1 MLRLLILLA
10 AAVSAASAQYGS
22 LPLHFEPNF
31 GQAGPSARYVARA
44 ADYRFAITDTE
55 TVFELS
61 ESPHSTVRMK
71 LSGAIPGARLE
82 ALEKLP
88 GISNYYLGND
98 PAKWRTNVPQYARLI
113 HHDVYPGIDM
123 VFYGSEGRLEY
134 DCIVRPGADASRI
147 RLTYEGVERLR
158 LDSNGD
164 LLLAAG
170 SRTLRQKKPVVYQQ
184 DADGQ
189 RQEVEGS
196 YQLAA
201 NGMEVRFSLGDYDR
215 TRALVVDPAFV
226 YGAYPRGSN
235 VGDSAFGI
243 AVDGAGNAY
252 ITGRAASTDFPTVLP
267 AQPNNA
273 GAPDAFIAKLN
284 ASGTALIYST
294 YLGGADTDYG
304 QAIAVDNNGNAYVA
318 GVTLSSNFPL
328 KSAVQ
333 AAKPGGMDGF
343 VTKLDANGAIVF
355 STYLGGSGP
364 DLATAIAVDGLA
376 NVYIAGSSGSPNFPA
391 VNALQPSLRGINNVF
406 VAKLNPSGSSFL
418 FSTYLGSAGNS
429 IAAGLALGLDGSIW
443 IAGSAG
449 PLFPT
454 VNPIQQAYGGGQQD
468 AFVAKLDNSGSSLL
482 FSTFLGGSDTDAA
495 TSIAVD
501 RFGNVLVAGSTY
513 SPNFP
518 LVSPLQASID
528 NVGVGFVAKFS
539 PNPPA
544 LLYSTYF
551 SGGGMGM
558 ISVAADN
565 AGNAT
570 IGGEFLVLSG
580 FVVFPLVYP
589 LPSNS
594 AALAYAAQI
603 SADGSTLLYST
614 FVVDSLTTPFKGPL
628 TSVNAVAVDN
638 AGNAYLAG
646 GSALFVAKLS
656 QATARCD
663 VTITG
668 VSSRKFS
675 AAGGTGT
682 VSFLNPNACEFPVTS
697 TAASSSGVFVRY
709 DPTMV
714 NTRQTSGQ
722 LPFTVLPN
730 LNLARQASLLVN
742 GTGITITQDAGFFP
756 PPGLSLIGSWET
768 PATSVNAS
776 GVLAISG
783 WALSLNPINVEIY
796 RNAVPGEQA
805 VNGRV
810 FLGKGTFVAGS
821 RPDIAAQ
828 HPEFTSRN
836 NAGWSYAL
844 LTNTLPNSDG
854 SSGKGNGTYQISV
867 IIQDVEKQ
875 LPVLFRSVTLSNG
888 NFSKPFGTID
898 TPAPGAIISGKS
910 YVNFGWALTPQPALI
925 PFNGSTINVFVDG
938 KPQGALASYNNF
950 RADIAALLPG
960 YQNSNGAVGFAKL
973 DTTALSN
980 GQHTI
985 AWGVT
990 DNNNQTSS
998 VGNRIF
1004 AVLDG
1009 TAAAQSQ
1016 TARLAHRTRPVP
1028 KPRAPFGDHVLLRTG
1043 YDLEIPFERLVPDRT
1058 WSYRIVTEQLDRLE
1072 LRFVDIDSK
1081 PVACTA
1087 YLAYGEKNLP
1097 LPVGST
1103 LDPETCAF
1111 YWQIDASFLGEYP
1124 LVFSTERGDVRAHVM
1139 VRSQTP

>member
-1 MLRLLILLA
+1 VLRLLILLA
-10 AAVSAASAQYGS
+10 TAMSASAAQYGR
-22 LPLHFEPNF
+22 LPLQFEPNV
-31 GQAGPSARYVARA
+31 GQAHPSARYIARA
-44 ADYRFAITDTE
+44 ADYRFFITDIE

-61 ESPHSTVRMK
+61 DSPHSTVRMK

-82 ALEKLP
+82 PLEKLP

-98 PAKWRTNVPQYARLI
+98 PSKWRTNVPQYARLKR
-113 HHDVYPGIDM
+113 HDVYPGIDM
-123 VFYGSEGRLEY
+123 VFYGSEGHLEY
-134 DCIVRPGADASRI
+134 DCIVKPGADASRI

-170 SRTLRQKKPVVYQQ
+170 SHELRQKKPVVYQQ
-184 DADGQ
+184 GPDGQ
-189 RQEVEGS
+189 RQEVQGS

-201 NGMEVRFSLGDYDR
+201 SGKEVGFSLGDYDR
-215 TRALVVDPAFV
+215 TRALVVDPALV
-226 YGAYPRGSN
+226 YVAYPRGSD

-318 GVTLSSNFPL
+318 GVTLSSNFPV
-328 KSAVQ
+328 KSAAQ

-343 VTKLDANGAIVF
+343 VTKLDAQGAIVF
-355 STYLGGSGP
+355 STYLGGSSV

-376 NVYIAGSSGSPNFPA
+376 NVYIAGSSSSPNFPTI
-391 VNALQPSLRGINNVF
+391 NALQPSLRGISNVF
-406 VAKLNPSGSSFL
+406 VAKLNPSGSGFL

-429 IAAGLALGLDGSIW
+429 LAAGLALGLDGSIW

-482 FSTFLGGSDTDAA
+482 FSTFLGGSDADAA
-495 TSIAVD
+495 TSIVVD

-513 SPNFP
+513 SANFP

-528 NVGVGFVAKFS
+528 NVGVGFVAKLS

-558 ISVAADN
+558 VSVAADN
-565 AGNAT
+565 AGNVT
-570 IGGEFLVLSG
+570 IGGEFLTLSG
-580 FVVFPLVYP
+580 FELFPLIYP
-589 LPSNS
+589 LPSTS

-603 SADGSTLLYST
+603 SADGTTLLYST
-614 FVVDSLTTPFKGPL
+614 FVLDTLSTSFKGSI

-646 GSALFVAKLS
+646 GGALFVVKLS

-663 VTITG
+663 VTVTS
-668 VSSRKFS
+668 VSSRTFP

-682 VSFLNPNACEFPVTS
+682 VSFLNPNACEFPVIS

-714 NTRQTSGQ
+714 NVRQTSGQ

-742 GTGITITQDAGFFP
+742 GIGITITQDAGYFP
-756 PPGLSLIGSWET
+756 PAGLSLIGSWDT

-783 WALSLNPINVEIY
+783 WALSPNPINVEIY
-796 RNAVPGEQA
+796 RNAVPGEQT

-810 FLGKGTFVAGS
+810 FLGNGTFVSGS

-854 SSGKGNGTYQISV
+854 SSGKGTGTYQISV
-867 IIQDVEKQ
+867 VIQDQAKQ
-875 LPVLFRSVTLSNG
+875 LPVVFRTISVSNG

-938 KPQGALASYNNF
+938 KPQGALSSYNNF
-950 RADIAALLPG
+950 RADIAAALPG

-990 DNNNQTSS
+990 DNNNQTNS
-998 VGNRIF
+998 VGNRTF
-1004 AVLDG
+1004 TVLDG
-1009 TAAAQSQ
+1009 TAAAQSLEGHS
-1016 TARLAHRTRPVP
+1016 ARAVHRTPPVP
-1028 KPRAPFGDHVLLRTG
+1028 KPRAPFGDQVLLRKG
-1043 YDLEIPFERLVPDRT
+1043 YDLEAPYERLVPDRT
-1058 WSYRIVTEQLDRLE
+1058 WAYGIVIEQLDRLE

-1081 PVACTA
+1081 PVAC
-1087 YLAYGEKNLP
+1087 GENLT

-1103 LDPETCAF
+1103 LDSDTCTF
-1111 YWQIDASFLGEYP
+1111 YWQIDASFLGEYQ
-1124 LVFSTERGDVRAHVM
+1124 LVFSTELGDVRVHVM
-1139 VRSQTP
+1139 VRSQLMR